1 MEIKK
6 YKIEY
11 YYEGEVWLMVIMY
24 VYCLSSDYSA
34 VVCVLLPFPWWS
46 GRFQSGGS
54 GNTSHMQVGW
64 EPRTELLLA
73 TQ

>member
-34 VVCVLLPFPWWS
+34 VVCVLLPFP
-46 GRFQSGGS
+46 
-54 GNTSHMQVGW
+54 
-64 EPRTELLLA
+64 
-73 TQ
+73 